1 MSFVFYYTP
10 NGDEI
15 STLRARITATGVAL
29 LFAYVVKLI
38 FYKGKLAYSRSCNF
52 CFLQKWWL
60 NLKKQGF
67 DETFIN
73 IPSHLFICCVW

>member
-38 FYKGKLAYSRSCNF
+38 FYKGKLDNSRSCDF
-52 CFLQKWWL
+52 CFL
-60 NLKKQGF
+60 
-67 DETFIN
+67 
-73 IPSHLFICCVW
+73 